1 MKEQADELNAKNESL
16 SKEKNKLISENTKY
30 KKNFDSA
37 TKKAEE
43 LKDGYASL
51 LEKFKELRS
60 AFEESQTMNAKL
72 VYTNKVLSDDK
83 LNVRQK
89 NKIVESIQGATSVDT
104 AKIMYETLV
113 NAVESTS
120 KRGPE
125 SLSEAVTRRASP
137 LLIKAAKIE
146 DKPSNDFATRMRR
159 LAGID
164 I

>member
-1 MKEQADELNAKNESL
+1 
-16 SKEKNKLISENTKY
+16 
-30 KKNFDSA
+30 
-37 TKKAEE
+37 
-43 LKDGYASL
+43 
-51 LEKFKELRS
+51 
-60 AFEESQTMNAKL
+60 MNAKL
-72 VYTNKVLSDDK
+72 VYTNRVLSDDK

-89 NKIVESIQGATSVDT
+89 NKIVESIQDATSVEN

-120 KRGPE
+120 KKSPE

-137 LLIKAAKIE
+137 LLIKAANKE
-146 DKPSNDFATRMRR
+146 DKPSNDFASRMKR